1 MTKVFIN
8 GEFVNEED
16 AKVSYEDRGY
26 VFGTESMNIR
36 HMMGNCLPLK
46 NI

>member
-8 GEFVNEED
+8 GEFLNQED

-26 VFGTESMNIR
+26 VFGDGI
-36 HMMGNCLPLK
+36 
-46 NI
+46 